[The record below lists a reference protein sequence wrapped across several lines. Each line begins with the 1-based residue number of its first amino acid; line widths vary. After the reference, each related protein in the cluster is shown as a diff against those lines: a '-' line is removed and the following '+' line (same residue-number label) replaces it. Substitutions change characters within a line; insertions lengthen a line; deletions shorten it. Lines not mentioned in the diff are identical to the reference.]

1 MTIIIPTQMN
11 AGLIDSS
18 RKLSLCKNHR
28 SSLFVYCSA
37 CICTRSAL
45 YIVSKYDGSSKGALL
60 PEVSLT
66 DRQGHSSSLEQGSTP
81 CIESIVVAQPSPT

>member
-1 MTIIIPTQMN
+1 MN
-11 AGLIDSS
+11 AGLTLTNS
-18 RKLSLCKNHR
+18 RKLSLCNNQR

-81 CIESIVVAQPSPT
+81 CTESIVVGQPSPT